1 MEFDVLKQ
9 KVKPPYWLVVTLTI
23 FLVLIILW
31 GVVAIVLQEIY
42 NGKFYPG
49 ISVGGI
55 NLSGMTY
62 VEANSK
68 LQEKSDI
75 LNEDGFVFKFEDKE
89 VNVFPVQVSPSDPD
103 LSYELYKVDFN
114 DQLTYAFGLGRE
126 YGVFSNFFT
135 RIKLLFI
142 QNKISIR
149 TDVNRIEIKNTLST
163 NFDEFL
169 TKAKETS
176 IEYFNNEPIFI
187 IGKQGERIDYDKYIQ
202 AFSKQLEYFEFKS
215 IGLEKE
221 NYDPKISLA
230 TAEELLPTI
239 NSVLERQEF
248 FVKATI
254 TRSWF
259 KKPIIKEW
267 MIYNEEIKKGL
278 ELKWNEEKNITYLG
292 FNEENFYNFLKPATQ
307 EVEIEARNAKFQ
319 IENGRVKEFQSSQDG
334 IEIDFEKTLEDFENK
349 LIDLKEDTI
358 FISIASVPAMIN
370 TEDVNELGIT
380 KIIGIGT
387 SSFAGSPYN
396 RMHNIRT
403 GAASFNGLILKPGDE
418 FSTNKYLGA
427 INAATGYLPELV
439 IKGNKTIPEY
449 GGGLCQIATTM
460 FRLALDTGLPVTER
474 YPHAYRVGYYEP
486 AGTDATIYSPHP
498 DFRFTNDTPGN
509 ILLQTK
515 VEGTTL
521 IFEFWGQ
528 DDGREVNVGYPAIY
542 NITSPGPTKYVETE
556 ELEPGETK
564 CIESAHNGA
573 EANLKRTILYSD
585 GETKEDN
592 FYSKYRPWQAVCLV
606 GIDPTTKATSTEE
619 IINE

>member
-1 MEFDVLKQ
+1 MEFGDLKQ
-9 KVKPPYWLVVTLTI
+9 KVKPPYWLVVALTI
-23 FLVLIILW
+23 FLVLIIVW

-42 NGKFYPG
+42 SGKFYPG

-68 LQEKSDI
+68 LQEKVDT
-75 LNEDGFVFKFEDKE
+75 LNNNGYIFKYEDKE
-89 VNVFPVQVSPSDPD
+89 AKVFPVQVSTSDPD
-103 LSYELYKVDFN
+103 LSYELYKVNFN
-114 DQLTYAFGLGRE
+114 NQLTYAFGLGRE

-142 QNKISIR
+142 QNKILIR
-149 TDVNRIEIKNTLST
+149 TDVNRIEIKNILST
-163 NFDEFL
+163 NFDEL
-169 TKAKETS
+169 LIKAEETS
-176 IEYFNNEPIFI
+176 IEYFNNEPIFV
-187 IGKQGERIDYDKYIQ
+187 IGKQGEMIDYDKYIQ
-202 AFSKQLEYFEFKS
+202 AFSKQLESFEFKS

-230 TAEELLPTI
+230 AAEELLPTV
-239 NSVLERQEF
+239 SVVLERQEF

-259 KKPIIKEW
+259 KKPIVKEW
-267 MIYNEEIKKGL
+267 VIYKEEIKKGI
-278 ELKWNEEKNITYLG
+278 ELKWNEEEKQAYLG
-292 FNEENFYNFLKPATQ
+292 FNEEKFYNFLKPAIK
-307 EVEIEARNAKFQ
+307 EVEVEARNAKFQ
-319 IENGRVKEFQSSQDG
+319 IDNGRVKEFQSSQDG
-334 IEIDFEKTLEDFENK
+334 IEIDFEET
-349 LIDLKEDTI
+349 LKELEGKLTNQEENTI
-358 FISIASVPAMIN
+358 YILTSNVPALIN
-370 TEDVNELGIT
+370 TQDVNELGIT
-380 KIIGIGT
+380 KLIGVGT

-403 GAASFNGLILKPGDE
+403 GADSINGLILKPGDE
-418 FSTNKYLGA
+418 FSTNKALGD

-449 GGGLCQIATTM
+449 GGGLCQIATTV
-460 FRLALDTGLPVTER
+460 FRLALDTGLPITER

-509 ILLQTK
+509 ILLHTK

-521 IFEFWGQ
+521 FFEFWGQ

-556 ELEPGETK
+556 DLEPGETD

-606 GIDPTTKATSTEE
+606 GIDPATQATSTDEVLP
-619 IINE
+619 

>member
-1 MEFDVLKQ
+1 MEFDDLKQ

-23 FLVLIILW
+23 FLVLIIVW

-68 LQEKSDI
+68 LQEKADI
-75 LNEDGFVFKFEDKE
+75 LNENGFIFKYEDKE
-89 VNVFPVQVSPSDPD
+89 AKVFPVQVSTSDPD
-103 LSYELYKVDFN
+103 LSYELYGVYFN
-114 DQLTYAFGLGRE
+114 DQLTHAFGLGRE
-126 YGVFSNFFT
+126 YDVFSNFFT

-142 QNKISIR
+142 QNKIPAR
-149 TDVNRIEIKNTLST
+149 TDVNRIEIKNILST
-163 NFDEFL
+163 NFDEL
-169 TKAKETS
+169 LIKAEETS
-176 IEYFNNEPIFI
+176 IEYSNNEPIFI
-187 IGKQGERIDYDKYIQ
+187 VGKQGEMIDYDKYIQ
-202 AFSKQLEYFEFKS
+202 TFSKQLEFFEFKF
-215 IGLEKE
+215 INLEKE
-221 NYDPKISLA
+221 NYEPKISLTA
-230 TAEELLPTI
+230 AEELLPTI

-259 KKPIIKEW
+259 KKSIIREW
-267 MIYNEEIKKGL
+267 AMYNEEIKKGL
-278 ELKWNEEKNITYLG
+278 ELKWNKEEKQTYLG
-292 FNEENFYNFLKPATQ
+292 FNEEKFYNFLKPATQ
-307 EVEIEARNAKFQ
+307 EIEIDARNAKFQ
-319 IENGRVKEFQSSQDG
+319 INNGRVKEFQSSQDG
-334 IEIDFEKTLEDFENK
+334 IEIDFEETLKDFEEK
-349 LIDLKEDTI
+349 LINLKENTI
-358 FISIASVPAMIN
+358 FVLTASVPAMIN
-370 TEDVNELGIT
+370 TQDVNELGIT
-380 KIIGIGT
+380 KLIGIGT
-387 SSFAGSPYN
+387 SSFVGSPYN

-403 GAASFNGLILKPGDE
+403 GAVSINGLILKPGDE
-418 FSTNKYLGA
+418 FSTNRALGE

-439 IKGNKTIPEY
+439 IKGNRTIPEY

-460 FRLALDTGLPVTER
+460 FRLALDTGLPITER
-474 YPHAYRVGYYEP
+474 YSHAYRVGYYEP

-515 VEGTTL
+515 VEGTKL

-528 DDGREVNVGYPAIY
+528 DDGREVNVGYPVIY

-556 ELEPGETK
+556 DLEPGETD
-564 CIESAHNGA
+564 CTESAHNGA
-573 EANLKRTILYSD
+573 EANLKRTVIYSD

-606 GIDPTTKATSTEE
+606 GIDPANKATSTDKVLP
-619 IINE
+619 

>member
-1 MEFDVLKQ
+1 MEFDALKQ

-23 FLVLIILW
+23 FLVLIIVW

-62 VEANSK
+62 VEANDK
-68 LQEKSDI
+68 LQEKTNI
-75 LNEDGFVFKFEDKE
+75 LNENGFIFRYERKE
-89 VNVFPVQVSPSDPD
+89 ANVFPVQVSTTDPD
-103 LSYELYKVDFN
+103 LSYELYSMNFN

-142 QNKISIR
+142 QNKIPIR
-149 TDVNRIEIKNTLST
+149 TGVNRIEIKNILST
-163 NFDEFL
+163 NFDEL
-169 TKAKETS
+169 LIEAKETN
-176 IEYFNNEPIFI
+176 IEYFNNEPVFV
-187 IGKQGERIDYDKYIQ
+187 IGKQGEKIDYDKYIQ
-202 AFSKQLEYFEFKS
+202 TFSEQLEFFEFKS
-215 IGLEKE
+215 IELEKE
-221 NYDPKISLA
+221 NYDPKISL
-230 TAEELLPTI
+230 TVAEELLPDI
-239 NSVLERQEF
+239 NLTLERQEF

-259 KKPIIKEW
+259 KKSLVKEWVMQKETIKE
-267 MIYNEEIKKGL
+267 GL
-278 ELKWNEEKNITYLG
+278 ELKWNEEQKQTYLG
-292 FNEENFYNFLKPATQ
+292 FNEEKFYDFLKPAIN
-307 EVEIEARNAKFQ
+307 EVEIEARNAKFE
-319 IENGRVKEFQSSQDG
+319 IDNGRVKEFQSSQDG
-334 IEIDFEKTLEDFENK
+334 IEIDFEQTLKTFENK
-349 LIDLKEDTI
+349 LIDLNENTI
-358 FISIASVPAMIN
+358 YILTASVPAMVD
-370 TEDVNELGIT
+370 TKDVNELGIT
-380 KIIGIGT
+380 KLIGIGK

-396 RMHNIRT
+396 RMHNIGT
-403 GAASFNGLILKPGDE
+403 GAEAINGLILKPGDE
-418 FSTNKYLGA
+418 FSTNQALGA

-460 FRLALDTGLPVTER
+460 FRLALDTGLPITER

-498 DFRFTNDTPGN
+498 DFRFTNDTTGN

-515 VEGTTL
+515 VEGTNL
-521 IFEFWGQ
+521 VFEFWGQ
-528 DDGREVNVGYPAIY
+528 DDGREVIVGYPVIY
-542 NITSPGPTKYVETE
+542 NITSPGPTKYLETE
-556 ELEPGETK
+556 DLEPGETD
-564 CIESAHNGA
+564 CTESAHNGA

-585 GETKEDN
+585 GEIKEDN

-606 GIDPTTKATSTEE
+606 GIDPTTQATSTEE
-619 IINE
+619 VLP